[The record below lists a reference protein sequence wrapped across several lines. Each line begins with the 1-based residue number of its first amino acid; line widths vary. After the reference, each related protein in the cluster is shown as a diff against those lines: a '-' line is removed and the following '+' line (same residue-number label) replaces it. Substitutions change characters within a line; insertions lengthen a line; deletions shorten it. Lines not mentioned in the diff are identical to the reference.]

1 MRRWFLAQPIHRKLV
16 LISFAKTT
24 AVLALAITA
33 MLAFDIWRFQ
43 GNATSTASALGSIV
57 AENIRASLV
66 LEDTIAVNE
75 TLTTTRLQTSMQRAC
90 AYRLNG
96 TLFAEYVRDLTRPCP
111 LEPPKG
117 IPWTTLAALV
127 PVEQNGAVVGS
138 VYFELSWSAMKTRL
152 ITAAVASLVVLI
164 LATVLMGYLSHRL
177 YRGVSAPIAELAT
190 AARQLGQESDP
201 KLPSL
206 DSAQQDEVSDLIKAF
221 HDMADRVRTANHFL
235 SEANESLRREIDERR
250 AIEVEREGLLV
261 REREANRVKD
271 EFLAIVS
278 HELRTPLNAIV
289 GWARIL
295 VSTNP
300 DKATI
305 EKAAASLH
313 RNALAQARVIDDLI
327 DISRIVTG
335 KLAVRSEP
343 VDLRI
348 VVESAVEATRPAA
361 SRAGVTFTVRIPSTP
376 CIVVGDRDRLS
387 QVVVNLLS
395 NAVKFAPRSV
405 VKVTLTPEGTSL
417 LLSVA
422 DTGVGIP
429 AEFLTHVFD
438 RFRQADA
445 SSTRDHGGLGIGLTI
460 AKELVEL
467 HGGSIRAESDG
478 RGLGATFTVTLPLSP
493 HQVLTDHTDFAPPLL
508 TDVSILAVDDNPD
521 ALELLEAALNQAGAT
536 VRVAS
541 SGAEALELWEAQ
553 PSDVLLCDL
562 AMPRMSGFELLAVI
576 REIDRKK
583 GRLTP
588 AIAVTAHA
596 TEEQV
601 ARSAQAGFQVHV
613 AKPFDANRLIHAVN
627 VARTKV

>member
-24 AVLALAITA
+24 AVLALAMA
-33 MLAFDIWRFQ
+33 ALLALDASRFQ
-43 GNATSTASALGSIV
+43 VNATSAARALAGMV
-57 AENIRASLV
+57 AENVRVALALQDAV
-66 LEDTIAVNE
+66 AVNE
-75 TLTTTRLQTSMQRAC
+75 TLTTTRLQASTQRAC
-90 AYRLNG
+90 AYQKDG
-96 TLFAEYVRDLTRPCP
+96 TLYAQYVRDGSRACP
-111 LEPPKG
+111 ATLPAE
-117 IPWTTLAALV
+117 IPWTQLAAIV
-127 PVEQNGAVVGS
+127 PVEQNGAVEGQ
-138 VYFELSWSAMKTRL
+138 VYVELSWSTMQTRL
-152 ITAAVASLVVLI
+152 WMAAVSSLVVLV
-164 LATVLMGYLSHRL
+164 LATLLMAFLSHRL
-177 YRGVSAPIAELAT
+177 YRSVSAPIAELAS
-190 AARQLGQESDP
+190 AARQLGQQDNP

-206 DSAQQDEVSDLIKAF
+206 DSAQQDEVTDLVRAF
-221 HDMADRVRTANHFL
+221 NDMAGRVRTANHFL

-250 AIEVEREGLLV
+250 GMEIEREALLV

-295 VSTNP
+295 VSTDP
-300 DKATI
+300 DKETI
-305 EKAAASLH
+305 AKAAASLH

-343 VDLRI
+343 VDLRPM
-348 VVESAVEATRPAA
+348 VESAVEATRPAA
-361 SRAGVTFTVRIPSTP
+361 QRAGVTFTVRIPLSP
-376 CIVVGDRDRLS
+376 CIVIGDRDRLS

-405 VKVTLTPEGTSL
+405 VMVTLAPEGSRVE
-417 LLSVA
+417 LSVA

-429 AEFLTHVFD
+429 PEFMAHVFD

-467 HGGSIRAESDG
+467 HGGTIRVESGG
-478 RGLGATFTVTLPLSP
+478 RGLGATFTVSLPLSA
-493 HQVLTDHTDFAPPLL
+493 HQSVSDLADDAPPLL
-508 TDVSILAVDDNPD
+508 TDVSILAVDDNPA
-521 ALELLEAALNQAGAT
+521 ALELLEAALSQAGAT

-541 SGAEALELWEAQ
+541 SGPEAIELWHAQ
-553 PSDVLLCDL
+553 PADVLLCDL

-576 REIDRKK
+576 RDIDLKS
-583 GRLTP
+583 GRVTP

-613 AKPFDANRLIHAVN
+613 AKPFDANRLIRAVS
-627 VARTKV
+627 VARSKV